1 MFELGDIR
9 FRPVEKDDLKLLH
22 KWENDFELMM
32 YSRSKPLN
40 FVSMAQIERQY
51 DEWMKQDKDI
61 RFIVE
66 LVGTNEPIGLAVI
79 RGQKWGNVKGT
90 DLGTYIGKK
99 DLWGQGY
106 GKQITVALL
115 EMCFIFLNMER
126 CQAWS
131 IEYNTRAR
139 KTLEACGFK
148 KGGVVRNTSLV
159 NGKKWNSLHFDILR
173 EEYLNIRE
181 NLLRKTL
188 GEKLDEYL
196 KKHCGLAKN
205 SE

>member
-1 MFELGDIR
+1 M
-9 FRPVEKDDLKLLH
+9 
-22 KWENDFELMM
+22 
-32 YSRSKPLN
+32 N
-40 FVSMAQIERQY
+40 FVSMEQIERQY

-66 LVGTNEPIGLAVI
+66 LIGTNEPIGLAVI
-79 RGQKWGNVKGT
+79 RGQKWGNVKGA

-99 DLWGQGY
+99 DLWGKGY

-148 KGGVVRNTSLV
+148 KGGVVRNTSLI
-159 NGKKWNSLHFDILR
+159 NGRKWNSLHFDILH

-205 SE
+205 FE